1 MKKFL
6 DAAIREFK
14 EETGMDSIGPYKELG
29 NILQK
34 TENGSMLGPSREIGK
49 KIKYRFAMKSP

>member
-1 MKKFL
+1 
-6 DAAIREFK
+6 
-14 EETGMDSIGPYKELG
+14 MDSIGPYKELG

-34 TENGSMLGPSREIGK
+34 NGKRVYGPSREIGK